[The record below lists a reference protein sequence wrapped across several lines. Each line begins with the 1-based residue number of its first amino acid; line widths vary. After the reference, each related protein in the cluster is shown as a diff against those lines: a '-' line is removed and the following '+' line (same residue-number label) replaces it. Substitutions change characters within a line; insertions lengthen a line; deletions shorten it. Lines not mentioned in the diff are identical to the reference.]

1 MSNQVNA
8 NVLKNFIVR
17 NLGIEKL
24 NRNQAQEYKI
34 DGYKFDVADTDE
46 NNYIDVDEILED
58 SELYEQ
64 FATIYTEERDN
75 KANEKNEERE
85 KEEKTKVKD
94 KNEAGV

>member
-24 NRNQAQEYKI
+24 NRNQAQEYNI

-64 FATIYTEERDN
+64 FATMYIEERDN

-85 KEEKTKVKD
+85 KEEETKVKD

>member
-85 KEEKTKVKD
+85 KEEETKVKD

>member
-34 DGYKFDVADTDE
+34 DGYKFDVADIDE

-64 FATIYTEERDN
+64 FATMYIEERDN

-85 KEEKTKVKD
+85 KEEETKVKD